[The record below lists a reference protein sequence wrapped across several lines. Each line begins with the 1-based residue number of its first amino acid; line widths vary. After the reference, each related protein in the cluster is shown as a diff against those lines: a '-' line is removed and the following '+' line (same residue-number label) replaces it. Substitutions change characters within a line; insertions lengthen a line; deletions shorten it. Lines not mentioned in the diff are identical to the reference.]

1 MSKRDAYE
9 VLGVAHD
16 APQEEIKKA
25 YRKMAMQYH
34 PDRNPGD
41 SVAEENFK
49 EAAEAYSVLADPE
62 KRSTYDRFGYDG
74 LRGEG
79 FGGFSG
85 FNSTIFADFEDILGD
100 FFSFGLGDLFGTR
113 SRRRPGGPAQ
123 GRDLVLEIELTLEEA
138 ASGMEKEIKINRSRR
153 CAECR
158 GTGVKP
164 GTQKSSCQ
172 QCQGRGQVRYQQGF
186 FAVARPCPQCDGSG
200 QIITSPCETCQGRGK
215 QREKKGL
222 KVNVPAGV
230 DTGMRLR
237 VEGEGDAGDHGGPSG
252 DLYVAIRVKAHKYFS
267 RENDHLYCQAKI
279 SFPRAAIGTQV
290 EIPTFEG
297 RETLTIPS
305 GTQPGEVLKLKGKG
319 LRNVSNHRK
328 GDLFVRIEVE
338 TPRNMSKKQKQILR
352 AFAESR
358 GEDLDE
364 AEKSGIGKVKNLFH

>member
-222 KVNVPAGV
+222 KVNIPAGV

>member
-222 KVNVPAGV
+222 KVNIPAGV

-364 AEKSGIGKVKNLFH
+364 VEKSGIGKVKNLFH

>member
-113 SRRRPGGPAQ
+113 SRRRPGAPAQ

-138 ASGMEKEIKINRSRR
+138 ASGVEKEIKINRSRC

-164 GTQKSSCQ
+164 GTRKSSCQ

-186 FAVARPCPQCDGSG
+186 FAVARPCPQCEGSG

-267 RENDHLYCQAKI
+267 RENDHLYCQATI
-279 SFPRAAIGTQV
+279 SFPRAAMGTQM